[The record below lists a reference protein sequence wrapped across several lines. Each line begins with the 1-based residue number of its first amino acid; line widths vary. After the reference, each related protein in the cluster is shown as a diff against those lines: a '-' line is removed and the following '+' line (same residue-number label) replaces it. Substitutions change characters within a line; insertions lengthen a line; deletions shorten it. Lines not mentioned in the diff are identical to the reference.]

1 MEVAES
7 ITMKRPLA
15 ILSAAVILCAFG
27 DVCAANQ
34 IVVAERGKA
43 ATYAIVVPE
52 KASPSQHYAA
62 EELRDFTERT
72 TGVRLPIVTDAE
84 VLPAKAIL
92 LGRTRHTDA
101 LLKDQSFA
109 WGKLGTDG
117 FRLVARP
124 PHLLVLGAPDRGTL
138 YGVYEL
144 LERFAGCRW
153 YASWHSVIPTR
164 ERFAVPETLDDT
176 QTPAFAMRSLWWY
189 DVMQNNAFAARLR
202 ATCRTGGR
210 KDEKYGGNPF
220 RFGGGLGS
228 CHTFSRL
235 VPPKEFFGNHP
246 EYFSLVNG
254 KRVADGQ
261 LCLANPD
268 VLRVVTERGLA
279 AIRRDP
285 TAKYY
290 GVSQND
296 NKSYCRCQECAA
308 VDAEE
313 ESHAGT
319 VVHFVNA
326 VAEAVEKEFPDK
338 VIETLAY
345 EYSRKPPKKTRLRH
359 NVMPCLCSIECD
371 FSRPFATSPYPQ
383 NAAFVRDLKGWADQ
397 TDRLYVWDYVVN
409 FTHYTHAFPNV
420 LVMQDNLRLF
430 RDSGVKSVF
439 AQGDCEARHAWFA
452 ELKAW
457 LLAKLM
463 WNPDQPVEPLLDRF
477 FAGYYGKAAPYAR
490 SYFDMAHKMEREWA
504 GDSPDRK
511 MGFAEMLPSPALG
524 DDFLQKAEA
533 LWRQAADAVK
543 NEADVYRYNVRMSAF
558 SDLYT
563 RFMQQKRRLVVT
575 RTPERH
581 GCLADSAERAE
592 WLSRCAEEG
601 KIRVA
606 EGNNRVVNFKR
617 RLKEAQ
623 YAKGGNSAATA
634 DVGLFVFQPK
644 LAERVKD
651 PSAEEG
657 MSIFLPNTHGGW
669 AARFPMRVVAY
680 DDGEEYVVR
689 LRLRTSVANGA
700 LPSDEVFHAF
710 SYDALAKRVAGNEFS
725 LKVGDVKDGWAWY
738 DVGKIRLNDKID
750 LWICPGRFDQK
761 THRANPAHSGVW
773 VDGVEISRAVP
784 ASQPY
789 EGHETKCRL

>member
-1 MEVAES
+1 MNARKLFALVLAASSLSLTVLAAGES
-7 ITMKRPLA
+7 L
-15 ILSAAVILCAFG
+15 VI
-27 DVCAANQ
+27 
-34 IVVAERGKA
+34 AERGKA
-43 ATYAIVVPE
+43 ADYAIVIPVDAGESMRYAASELSSYARKMTGVELPVARRVTGEALPE
-52 KASPSQHYAA
+52 KAIVLELQEGDADAFRIHA
-62 EELRDFTERT
+62 EGQRVYVSG
-72 TGVRLPIVTDAE
+72 GVRGV
-84 VLPAKAIL
+84 
-92 LGRTRHTDA
+92 
-101 LLKDQSFA
+101 
-109 WGKLGTDG
+109 
-117 FRLVARP
+117 
-124 PHLLVLGAPDRGTL
+124 L

-144 LERFAGCRW
+144 LETYGGIGWFS
-153 YASWHSVIPTR
+153 SWHEVVPKSAT
-164 ERFAVPETLDDT
+164 FAVPADIDREER
-176 QTPAFAMRSLWWY
+176 PAFEMREPY
-189 DVMQNNAFAARLR
+189 MFDAFNGDFAARLR
-202 ATCRTGGR
+202 INGQTARINARHGG
-210 KDEKYGGNPF
+210 KPY

-235 VPPKEFFGNHP
+235 VPSKEFFDNHP

-261 LCLANPD
+261 LCLTNTN
-268 VLRVVTERGLA
+268 VLRIATERVLA

-319 VVHFVNA
+319 IVRFVNA
-326 VAEAVEKEFPDK
+326 IAEAVEKEFPDK
-338 VIETLAY
+338 IIETLAY

-371 FSRPFATSPYPQ
+371 FSRPFETSPYPQ

-420 LVMQDNLRLF
+420 FVMQDNLRLF

-490 SYFDMAHKMEREWA
+490 AYFDMAHKMEREWA

-623 YAKGGNSAATA
+623 YAKGGNSTATA

-710 SYDALAKRVAGNEFS
+710 CYDALAKRVAGNEFS

-738 DVGKIRLNDKID
+738 DVGKIRLNDNID

-773 VDGVEISRAVP
+773 VDGAEISRAVP

>member
-1 MEVAES
+1 
-7 ITMKRPLA
+7 MKAMTKALAAASLASSSLLSLMALAVDEPLL
-15 ILSAAVILCAFG
+15 I
-27 DVCAANQ
+27 
-34 IVVAERGKA
+34 AERGRSA
-43 ATYAIVVPE
+43 EYAIVIPVDASVSVRYAADELGRYVKRMTGVGLPVVSLAEGPAIKLVPVPE
-52 KASPSQHYAA
+52 AGDAFHICCDGRDVTVEGGAS
-62 EELRDFTERT
+62 
-72 TGVRLPIVTDAE
+72 GI
-84 VLPAKAIL
+84 
-92 LGRTRHTDA
+92 
-101 LLKDQSFA
+101 
-109 WGKLGTDG
+109 
-117 FRLVARP
+117 
-124 PHLLVLGAPDRGTL
+124 L

-144 LERFAGCRW
+144 LEQYGGVGWFS
-153 YASWHSVIPTR
+153 SWHEV
-164 ERFAVPETLDDT
+164 VPEVDRFSVPSDLDYEER
-176 QTPAFAMRSLWWY
+176 PAFEMREPY
-189 DVMQNNAFAARLR
+189 FFDAFDGDFAARLR
-202 ATCRTGGR
+202 INGQTARISARHGG
-210 KDEKYGGNPF
+210 KPY

-261 LCLANPD
+261 LCLTNPD
-268 VLRVVTERGLA
+268 VLRVVTERVLA
-279 AIRRDP
+279 ALRRDP

-319 VVHFVNA
+319 VVRFVNA

-338 VIETLAY
+338 IIETLAY

-371 FSRPFATSPYPQ
+371 FSRPFETSPYSQ

-477 FAGYYGKAAPYAR
+477 FTGYYGKAAPYAR
-490 SYFDMAHKMEREWA
+490 AYFDMAHKMEREWT

-511 MGFAEMLPSPALG
+511 MGFGEMLPSPALG

-657 MSIFLPNTHGGW
+657 LSIFLPNTHGGW

-710 SYDALAKRVAGNEFS
+710 SYDALAKRVSGNEFS

-738 DVGKIRLNDKID
+738 DVGKIRLNDNID

-789 EGHETKCRL
+789 EGHETK